1 MTVEIRF
8 MRDCQNRGMESERP
22 IAIIFTLIWF
32 ALASGVSVLI
42 WYYFRTRRATLTFWQ
57 FTIKQY
63 LVLIAIWALL
73 ISMLYL
79 WVVDHF
85 FT

>member
-1 MTVEIRF
+1 
-8 MRDCQNRGMESERP
+8 MESERP